1 MVDAYCRRGRS
12 ADVHL
17 SIIGV
22 RVADEAGTRDDGEQ
36 YLRYVDHIFIGS
48 HGKCQGHEHMQFE
61 NGIECVHQC
70 CTTYQLLL
78 MLALT
83 HVNLRRQIWQEN

>member
-36 YLRYVDHIFIGS
+36 YLRYVEHIFIGS

-61 NGIECVHQC
+61 NGKMRPS
-70 CTTYQLLL
+70 
-78 MLALT
+78 MLYDLSTVADVGLNSRKFT
-83 HVNLRRQIWQEN
+83 